1 MRPGLICCVSLLLC
15 SAAETFAD
23 GFEKTEYKADSSRTL
38 QYALLKPQKVE
49 DGKKYPLLLSLH
61 GAGGRG
67 NKKWESNCFAN
78 KVLSGREMRSKYPC
92 FILAPTVSKQG
103 SWKSESMDDVLELVG
118 KLLKKLPIDP
128 DRVYVTGQSMGG
140 GGTYEAMARKPELFA
155 AGVPVCGGN
164 KVSNAKKMASIAIWA
179 FHGEKDRVVHVERGR
194 EMIEAIRKAGG
205 KPRYSELPGV
215 RHNSWTPAYK
225 NQELWKWLFAQ
236 KRTKAKS
243 T

>member
-1 MRPGLICCVSLLLC
+1 MRG
-15 SAAETFAD
+15 
-23 GFEKTEYKADSSRTL
+23 
-38 QYALLKPQKVE
+38 
-49 DGKKYPLLLSLH
+49 
-61 GAGGRG
+61 
-67 NKKWESNCFAN
+67 
-78 KVLSGREMRSKYPC
+78 KYPC
-92 FILAPTVSKQG
+92 FIIAPTVSKQG
-103 SWKSESMDDVLELVG
+103 SWKGESMDDVLELVG

-128 DRVYVTGQSMGG
+128 GRVYVTGQSMGG

-164 KVSNAKKMASIAIWA
+164 KVSNAKKMASIAIWV
-179 FHGEKDRVVHVERGR
+179 FHGEKDRVVPVERGR
-194 EMIEAIRKAGG
+194 EMVEAIRKAGG

>member
-1 MRPGLICCVSLLLC
+1 
-15 SAAETFAD
+15 
-23 GFEKTEYKADSSRTL
+23 
-38 QYALLKPQKVE
+38 
-49 DGKKYPLLLSLH
+49 
-61 GAGGRG
+61 
-67 NKKWESNCFAN
+67 
-78 KVLSGREMRSKYPC
+78 MRSKYPC

-128 DRVYVTGQSMGG
+128 GRVYVTGQSMGG

-164 KVSNAKKMASIAIWA
+164 KVENAKKMASIPIWA

-215 RHNSWTPAYK
+215 RHNSWTPAYN
-225 NQELWKWLFAQ
+225 NQEMWKWLFSQ

-243 T
+243 S